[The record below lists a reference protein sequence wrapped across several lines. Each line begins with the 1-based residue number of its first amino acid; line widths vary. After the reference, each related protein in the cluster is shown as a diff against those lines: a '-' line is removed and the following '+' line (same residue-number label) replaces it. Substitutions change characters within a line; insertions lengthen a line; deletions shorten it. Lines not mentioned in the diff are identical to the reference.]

1 MSVNT
6 GYQAA
11 GLLLTSLIVGGG
23 GVAAYVDVKSDIAV
37 VETKIDASKETK
49 KALSDYDFSLQR
61 QVDSNRESI
70 VKTEARQEGI
80 EKTQNRLERTMDEIL
95 KEMKLMNDNL
105 IRLEPK

>member
-1 MSVNT
+1 MSVSVS
-6 GYQAA
+6 YQAV
-11 GLLLTSLIVGGG
+11 GLLLTSLLVCGG

-37 VETKIDASKETK
+37 VETKIDAAQDTK
-49 KALSDYDFSLQR
+49 R
-61 QVDSNRESI
+61 QVDKNRESI

>member
-1 MSVNT
+1 MSVSVS
-6 GYQAA
+6 YQAV
-11 GLLLTSLIVGGG
+11 GLLLTSLLVCGG

-37 VETKIDASKETK
+37 VETKLDAAQDTK
-49 KALSDYDFSLQR
+49 R
-61 QVDSNRESI
+61 QVDKNRESI

>member
-1 MSVNT
+1 MSVSVS
-6 GYQAA
+6 YQAV
-11 GLLLTSLIVGGG
+11 GLLLTSLLVCGG

-37 VETKIDASKETK
+37 VETKLDAARDNKKE
-49 KALSDYDFSLQR
+49 LSNYDSSLQR
-61 QVDSNRESI
+61 QVDNNRESI

>member
-1 MSVNT
+1 MSVSVS
-6 GYQAA
+6 YQAV
-11 GLLLTSLIVGGG
+11 GLLLTSLLVCGG

-37 VETKIDASKETK
+37 VETKVDAAQDTK
-49 KALSDYDFSLQR
+49 R
-61 QVDSNRESI
+61 QVDKNRESI

>member
-1 MSVNT
+1 MSVSVS
-6 GYQAA
+6 YQAV
-11 GLLLTSLIVGGG
+11 GLLLTSLLVCGG

-37 VETKIDASKETK
+37 VETKLDAAKDT
-49 KALSDYDFSLQR
+49 QR

>member
-1 MSVNT
+1 MSVNVSH
-6 GYQAA
+6 QAV
-11 GLLLTSLIVGGG
+11 GLLLTSLLVCGG

-37 VETKIDASKETK
+37 VETKIDAVKDTK
-49 KALSDYDFSLQR
+49 Q
-61 QVDSNRESI
+61 QVDKNRESI